1 MSQPEGLAIYRQ
13 ASRIAGYVAS
23 LGNLF
28 QRHHC
33 AKTMS
38 FPPWCTRKIDA
49 FRQDQSLSNSLGN

>member
-33 AKTMS
+33 AKTMPFS
-38 FPPWCTRKIDA
+38 AEVYQKD
-49 FRQDQSLSNSLGN
+49 